1 MQLLSNGRLGA
12 MSWIDD
18 RFLGQGQQFAL
29 NALNQPFPVAA
40 HLLAEVRASD
50 APIEQ
55 DIAREEQFL
64 FGQIVTKT
72 VETMPGNVQYLDGCI
87 SEGNL
92 IPLLDILH
100 DGRDS
105 RRTRQS
111 EHHGLM
117 LGRRKFL
124 VVFQRSVRH
133 QPKLLR
139 QISAS
144 QHVVQMAMRQEQQRW
159 GQSSSFQPVFHLVPF
174 SEVAHARIDD
184 DTLFRHGIVQ
194 YIRIF
199 LKRIEDKALNFHRDG
214 MISFTSAIRELISW
228 S

>member
-1 MQLLSNGRLGA
+1 MQLLSDGRLGT

-18 RFLGQGQQFAL
+18 RFLGQGQQLTL
-29 NALNQPFPVAA
+29 NALNQPFSVAA
-40 HLLAEVRASD
+40 HLLTEVRASD
-50 APIEQ
+50 ASIEQ

-64 FGQIVTKT
+64 FGQIVTQT
-72 VETMPGNVQYLDGCI
+72 VETMPGNVQYLNGCI

-100 DGRDS
+100 NRRDS
-105 RRTRQS
+105 RGTRQS
-111 EHHGLM
+111 EHHCLM

-124 VVFQRSVRH
+124 VVLQRSARH

-144 QHVVQMAMRQEQQRW
+144 QHVVQMAMRQEQHRR

-174 SEVAHARIDD
+174 SEVAHTWIND
-184 DTLFRHGIVQ
+184 DTLFRHDIVQ

-199 LKRIEDKALNFHRDG
+199 LKRIEDKALNLHRDG
-214 MISFTSAIRELISW
+214 MISFASAIRELISW